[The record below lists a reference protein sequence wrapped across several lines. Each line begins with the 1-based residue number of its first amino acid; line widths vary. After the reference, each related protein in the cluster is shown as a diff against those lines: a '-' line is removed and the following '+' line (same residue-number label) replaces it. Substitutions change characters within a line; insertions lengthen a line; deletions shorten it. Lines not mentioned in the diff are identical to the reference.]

1 MQKPIHVY
9 LDLDVI
15 NNNLSSTAAAPVL
28 TFQENRNSPFLDGD
42 SSEYFCSIVRFS
54 IQTANSLPIFIPR
67 IQIGQTNVDLTVYQ
81 ITMEWRFPGSHAAP
95 GYDYTSSTYLF
106 HNPSDLTAPP
116 PQTPLVSQDLTSTY
130 YYYYNVQDVID
141 MFNQGLTTVFD
152 NIAAQITDPN
162 QRNYFTSFY
171 VPYFAID
178 PGTYL
183 ITLYVDKNFVNPQGS
198 IQGFIYFNARLYHLL
213 SSLHSISFQTL
224 AMGTT
229 SSSRT
234 PTAR

>member
-81 ITMEWRFPGSHAAP
+81 ITMEWKFPGSHAAP

-106 HNPSDLTAPP
+106 HNPADFTAPP
-116 PQTPLVSQDLTSTY
+116 PQTPLVSQDLSSTY
-130 YYYYNVQDVID
+130 YY
-141 MFNQGLTTVFD
+141 
-152 NIAAQITDPN
+152 
-162 QRNYFTSFY
+162 
-171 VPYFAID
+171 
-178 PGTYL
+178 
-183 ITLYVDKNFVNPQGS
+183 
-198 IQGFIYFNARLYHLL
+198 
-213 SSLHSISFQTL
+213 
-224 AMGTT
+224 
-229 SSSRT
+229 
-234 PTAR
+234 